1 LAGRSEQGV
10 SQWGGNRPGSRALR
24 LFGKNGQTRDMTS
37 EYPGRSRQAVLRR
50 NLRAMNADGFS
61 FSVMVGI
68 AETYLPAF
76 MLSRGFGE
84 FAAALIATLP
94 VLLGSLLQLGAPS
107 LLQRLGS
114 YRRFVVTTAAL
125 QALSV
130 FALMLLAL
138 YPPLQAW
145 MVFIPATTYWA
156 AGLSTGPAWNLW
168 AEQLVPLRIRSGFF
182 ARRSRLCHVGVL
194 LGLAAGGLLLRWSSV
209 NSAGFPIFA
218 VLFGT
223 GALGRL
229 ISSRMLASQT
239 EVVGPASAV
248 VATAQSSVAV
258 GSRPGGLWGQMRIPR
273 AAGRLV
279 SFLVLVQVAVHVS
292 GPYFNPF
299 MLRIMKLSWVDYMTL
314 LSLGFVGKM
323 LSLPSAARFAN
334 RFGADRL
341 LWAGSV
347 GIVPISALWFFSQQ
361 FWFLAGIQILSGLVW
376 GWYELAMLLQFFR
389 RIPPERRVFIL
400 TVYNVGNSAAMVL
413 GTVIGALVLQT
424 FDRTADTYLTVFLLS
439 GCLRALC
446 LLALPDRRQAVASTV
461 HVVQAMQREVQ
472 GRAARHHP
480 GGRSLNGLHHSP
492 AAAAAGDSTLVRETP
507 A

>member
-1 LAGRSEQGV
+1 MISE
-10 SQWGGNRPGSRALR
+10 
-24 LFGKNGQTRDMTS
+24 F
-37 EYPGRSRQAVLRR
+37 PGRSRQAVLRR

-94 VLLGSLLQLGAPS
+94 VLLGSLLQLGAPA
-107 LLQRLGS
+107 LLHRLGS
-114 YRRFVVTTAAL
+114 YRRFVVITASL

-130 FALMLLAL
+130 FMLMLLAF
-138 YPPLQAW
+138 YPELRAW

-168 AEQLVPLRIRSGFF
+168 AEQLVPTRIRSGFF

-194 LGLAAGGLLLRWSSV
+194 LGLASGGLLLRWSAMNVS
-209 NSAGFPIFA
+209 GWPIFA
-218 VLFGT
+218 VLFGI

-229 ISSRMLASQT
+229 ISSRMLAKQT
-239 EVVGPASAV
+239 EVFCPASAR
-248 VATAQSSVAV
+248 TAFSENSAANTE
-258 GSRPGGLWGQMRIPR
+258 PGRSIWNSLQIPR

-279 SFLVLVQVAVHVS
+279 AFLVLIQVAVHVS

-299 MLRIMKLSWVDYMTL
+299 MLRVMQLSWVDYMTL

-341 LWAGSV
+341 LWAGSL
-347 GIVPISALWFFSQQ
+347 GIVPISALWFCSQQ
-361 FWFLAGIQILSGLVW
+361 FWFLAGTQILSGLVW

-389 RIPPERRVFIL
+389 RIPAERRVFVL
-400 TVYNVGNSAAMVL
+400 TVYNVGNSAAMVV
-413 GTVIGALVLQT
+413 GTVIGACVLQGLE
-424 FDRTADTYLTVFLLS
+424 RAADAYLTVFLLS

-446 LLALPDRRQAVASTV
+446 LLALPDRRQAVATTV
-461 HVVQAMQREVQ
+461 NAVQLVQRRVR
-472 GRAARHHP
+472 GRAARVHS
-480 GGRSLNGLHHSP
+480 GGHALSGLH
-492 AAAAAGDSTLVRETP
+492 AGTVVAAAGESAFVRETP

>member
-1 LAGRSEQGV
+1 MRGAASEK
-10 SQWGGNRPGSRALR
+10 SACWADRDRAVGC
-24 LFGKNGQTRDMTS
+24 FAKWKNGQTRDMIS
-37 EYPGRSRQAVLRR
+37 EFPGRSRQAVLRR

-94 VLLGSLLQLGAPS
+94 VLLGSLLQLGAPA

-130 FALMLLAL
+130 FALMWLAL
-138 YPPLQAW
+138 YPGLRAW
-145 MVFIPATTYWA
+145 MVFVPATIYWA

-168 AEQLVPLRIRSGFF
+168 VEQLVPVRIRSGFF

-194 LGLAAGGLLLRWSSV
+194 LGLATGGLLLRWSAMHSP
-209 NSAGFPIFA
+209 GWPMFA
-218 VLFGT
+218 VLFGV

-239 EVVGPASAV
+239 EVYGPAST
-248 VATAQSSVAV
+248 VAAAADGAVAV
-258 GSRPGGLWGQMRIPR
+258 GGSRRGLWSQLRIPR

-279 SFLVLVQVAVHVS
+279 SFLVLVQIAVHVS

-299 MLRIMKLSWVDYMTL
+299 MLRVMQLSWVDYMSL

-341 LWAGSV
+341 LWAGSL
-347 GIVPISALWFFSQQ
+347 GIVPISAFWFCSQE

-389 RIPPERRVFIL
+389 RIPAERRVFVL

-413 GTVIGALVLQT
+413 GTVIGALVLHG
-424 FDRTADTYLTVFLLS
+424 FERTADAYLTVFLLS
-439 GCLRALC
+439 GCLRSVC
-446 LLALPDRRQAVASTV
+446 LLALPDRRQAVATTV
-461 HVVQAMQREVQ
+461 NAVQAMQRQVR
-472 GRAARHHP
+472 GRAARIHA
-480 GGRSLNGLHHSP
+480 GGRPITGLHHG
-492 AAAAAGDSTLVRETP
+492 AAAAAGDSAFVRETP

>member
-1 LAGRSEQGV
+1 MISE
-10 SQWGGNRPGSRALR
+10 
-24 LFGKNGQTRDMTS
+24 F
-37 EYPGRSRQAVLRR
+37 PGRSRQVVLRR

-94 VLLGSLLQLGAPS
+94 VLLGSLLQLAAPT
-107 LLQRLGS
+107 LLHRLGS
-114 YRRFVVTTAAL
+114 YRTFVVTTATL

-130 FALMLLAL
+130 FMLMLLAF
-138 YPPLQAW
+138 YPGLQAW

-168 AEQLVPLRIRSGFF
+168 AEQLVPTCIRSGFF

-194 LGLAAGGLLLRWSSV
+194 LGLAAGGLLLRWSAMNPS
-209 NSAGFPIFA
+209 GWPIFA

-229 ISSRMLASQT
+229 ISSRMLALQT
-239 EVVGPASAV
+239 EVAGPTSAITA
-248 VATAQSSVAV
+248 VADTPALPAGTSQGIWSQ
-258 GSRPGGLWGQMRIPR
+258 LQMPR

-279 SFLVLVQVAVHVS
+279 AFLVLVQVAVHVS

-299 MLRIMKLSWVDYMTL
+299 MLRVMQLSWIDYMSL
-314 LSLGFVGKM
+314 LSLGFIGKM

-341 LWAGSV
+341 LWAGSL
-347 GIVPISALWFFSQQ
+347 GIVPISAFWFCSQH

-389 RIPPERRVFIL
+389 RIPAERRVFVL
-400 TVYNVGNSAAMVL
+400 TVYNVGNSAAMVV
-413 GTVIGALVLQT
+413 GTVIGAFVLQG
-424 FDRTADTYLTVFLLS
+424 FERTADAYLTVFLLS
-439 GCLRALC
+439 GCLRAIC
-446 LLALPDRRQAVASTV
+446 LLALPDRRQAVATTMNA
-461 HVVQAMQREVQ
+461 VQSMQRQVR
-472 GRAARHHP
+472 GRAARVHA
-480 GGRSLNGLHHSP
+480 GGRSIAGLHHGP
-492 AAAAAGDSTLVRETP
+492 VVAAAAESAFVGETH

>member
-1 LAGRSEQGV
+1 MISK
-10 SQWGGNRPGSRALR
+10 
-24 LFGKNGQTRDMTS
+24 F
-37 EYPGRSRQAVLRR
+37 PGRSRQAVLRR

-76 MLSRGFGE
+76 VLSRGFGE

-94 VLLGSLLQLGAPS
+94 VLLGSLLQLWAPI
-107 LLQRLGS
+107 LLQHLGS
-114 YRRFVVTTAAL
+114 YRRFVVITASL
-125 QALSV
+125 QSFSV
-130 FALMLLAL
+130 FLLMLLAF
-138 YPPLQAW
+138 YPGLQAW
-145 MVFIPATTYWA
+145 MVFVPATTYWA

-168 AEQLVPLRIRSGFF
+168 AEQLVPARIRSGFF

-194 LGLAAGGLLLRWSSV
+194 AGLASGGLLLRWSAMNPSTW
-209 NSAGFPIFA
+209 PIFA
-218 VLFGT
+218 VLFGI

-229 ISSRMLASQT
+229 ISSRMLAKQT
-239 EVVGPASAV
+239 EVLCPASARTH
-248 VATAQSSVAV
+248 ASDTPKAEAASL
-258 GSRPGGLWGQMRIPR
+258 PGFWSQLQIPR

-279 SFLVLVQVAVHVS
+279 AFLVLIQVAVHVS

-299 MLRIMKLSWVDYMTL
+299 MLRVMQLSWVDYMTL
-314 LSLGFVGKM
+314 LSLGFIGKM

-341 LWAGSV
+341 LWAGSL
-347 GIVPISALWFFSQQ
+347 GIVPISAFWFCSQE

-389 RIPPERRVFIL
+389 RIPAERRVFVL
-400 TVYNVGNSAAMVL
+400 TVYNAGNSAAMVL
-413 GTVIGALVLQT
+413 GTIIGACVLQGLE
-424 FDRTADTYLTVFLLS
+424 RTADAYLAVFLLS

-446 LLALPDRRQAVASTV
+446 LLALPDRRQAVATTV
-461 HVVQAMQREVQ
+461 TAVQLMQRQVR
-472 GRAARHHP
+472 GRATRVHP
-480 GGRSLNGLHHSP
+480 GGSTLSGLHP
-492 AAAAAGDSTLVRETP
+492 GTVVAAVGESAFVRETP